1 MAGLRANE
9 THNHMQKRKKKKSVC
24 KKEYELFF
32 FIISC
37 QHAKLL
43 EKIVSQYVR
52 NKEIIS
58 QANGIQLQAACN
70 TNITSL

>member
-1 MAGLRANE
+1 MAGLQANE
-9 THNHMQKRKKKKSVC
+9 THNLMQKKKKN
-24 KKEYELFF
+24 YELFF

-43 EKIVSQYVR
+43 EKIVSQYAR

-58 QANGIQLQAACN
+58 QA
-70 TNITSL
+70 TE